1 MNAKQRLIPI
11 ALIIITIASVYF
23 LVDGRASV
31 IREYN
36 VFLERARY
44 EAKNGVYTAAAE
56 DYEEAMRIIPSLDVM
71 LEEGAMYQQTGD
83 YKAIQKFYQQT
94 MLSAYPLEPAT
105 YAYGLRNEIAH
116 GEYAEAFKIYRK
128 YQKRELVSDEVESLI
143 APIMYA
149 FEITGEYEDVGA
161 FMVDSNSANVKV
173 EDSWKYINRRGNI
186 ALSGNYEKV
195 GYYLNYAPIV
205 DNEGKAKYVDSK
217 GVLYLPA
224 SYFED
229 QDPDFGTIKEF
240 KYMMSGLVLATNGK
254 TWNYYSPTTYQK
266 LFGGFAKATVIA
278 NGVGAVSLDGDKWA
292 LIGPDGVLITDYIYD
307 EVLTDWKDVVVRSE
321 ALVVRQGDAYFLVDK
336 TGNKI
341 SGDYEDACPFIDS
354 TFTAVKKNGKWIF
367 VDAAGTEKDLGDF
380 QEARGFSNNMA
391 AVKIDGRWGYI
402 DTNGNVVVEPQFY
415 EAMPVTTAGV
425 TFVRTTSDTWS
436 LIQFYKENYDF
447 L

>member
-11 ALIIITIASVYF
+11 ALIIITIASVYY
-23 LVDGRASV
+23 LVDGKASV

-36 VFLERARY
+36 AFLEKARY
-44 EAKNGVYTAAAE
+44 EAKNGVITAAAE
-56 DYEEAMRIIPSLDVM
+56 DYEEAMRIFPSIDIM
-71 LEEGAMYQQTGD
+71 LEEGELYQQTGN
-83 YKAIQKFYQQT
+83 YNAIQNFYQQSL
-94 MLSAYPLEPAT
+94 LSTYPLEPAT
-105 YAYGLRNEIAH
+105 YIYGIQNEIGH
-116 GEYAEAFKIYRK
+116 REYAEAFRIYK
-128 YQKRELVSDEVESLI
+128 QFQSRELVSEEVEALM

-149 FEITGEYEDVGA
+149 FELVGEYEDIGA
-161 FMVDSNSANVKV
+161 FMESSSAANVKFEGHWV
-173 EDSWKYINRRGNI
+173 YIDRRGNI
-186 ALSGNYEKV
+186 ALSDNFKEAGCYF
-195 GYYLNYAPIV
+195 GYAPVV
-205 DNEGKAKYVDSK
+205 DGEGVAKYVDES
-217 GVLYLPA
+217 GTLYLPA
-224 SYFED
+224 AYFED
-229 QDPDFGTIKEF
+229 QDPAFGTIKEF

-254 TWNYYSPTTYQK
+254 TWNYYSPTTNQK

-307 EVLTDWKDVVVRSE
+307 DILTDWKDVVVRSE